1 VAPSDGLLGE
11 LAGAILDGGDID
23 WASAASTADDSERP
37 ILDQLRLLAAVADLH
52 RVAKPEYWGHLRVL
66 ERIGRGAF
74 GEVYRAWD
82 TRLDREVALKLLP
95 AAGSEEDESRATSI
109 DANSIIHEG
118 RLLARVRHANVVTI
132 YGAERIEGRIGLWME
147 FVRGRTLE
155 QILQGG
161 KIFGADE
168 AVAIGIEL
176 CNAIAAV
183 HDAGL
188 LHRDVKPHNVML
200 APNGRVVLMDFGTGR
215 ELGDRSGGSL
225 AGTPLYL
232 APEVFGGEAASV
244 ASDVYSVGV
253 LLYHL
258 LTGSY
263 PVRGRGLRDLRRAH
277 ERHERTEIAVARP
290 DLPPKLAGIIERA
303 IEPDPRYRYDS
314 ASSLA
319 ADLATLQP
327 RSDVAGTPAR
337 TGQDTRSGR
346 AIRSWRLAAVACAIL
361 IALIAWV
368 GRRANVAPLSRTTT
382 LAVLPFEQL
391 NSDGADEHLGL
402 GLADALT
409 GRLSNLRQVVVRP
422 TSTVRELGQSSR
434 EPVAAGRSLQVQFV
448 VDGTIRRSG
457 DRIRVTVQLVDVER
471 GAPRWAG
478 TFDERFTEIL
488 SVEDSISR
496 KVAEGLALQLGGDEL
511 ARLAQRGTEDPEAH
525 VLYFKGRYF
534 WNKRKTSNLK
544 LAISH
549 FQAAIDRDPS
559 YAEAFAGLAD
569 AYALLATADPVALP
583 PHETMPRARAA
594 AEAALR
600 LDEHL
605 AEAHASLGYVAAN
618 YEWDWPTAE
627 REFKRAI
634 DLNPNYA
641 TARHWYFWY
650 LVTMGRLEEAEEQ
663 ITRARELDP
672 LSPMINTTIGVPSFY
687 ARQYDRALAA
697 FQRAAEIGPDFWLT
711 HIWLGWTYSE
721 TGRYA
726 EAVAEF
732 QREKDLGAL
741 KYGGL
746 GYAYARAGDHQAARE
761 VLAEALKK
769 AERQYLSSHAIA
781 IIYAALGEKDQAF
794 RWLDR
799 ALSERDEEMT
809 IIKVDPRLDSL
820 RTDVRFDRLVE
831 RVMAGGPR
839 RIEADRPF

>member
-1 VAPSDGLLGE
+1 VAPSEGLLGH

-23 WASAASTADDSERP
+23 WASAASTADESQRP
-37 ILDQLRLLAAVADLH
+37 VLDQLRLLAAVADLH

-95 AAGSEEDESRATSI
+95 ADASKHEPHDASS

-132 YGAERIEGRIGLWME
+132 YGAERLEGRIGLWME

-155 QILQGG
+155 QILEGG
-161 KIFGADE
+161 KIFSVAE
-168 AVAIGIEL
+168 TVAIGIEL
-176 CNAIAAV
+176 CEAIAAV
-183 HDAGL
+183 HGAGL
-188 LHRDVKPHNVML
+188 LHRDVKAHNVML
-200 APNGRVVLMDFGTGR
+200 AQDGRVVLMDFGTGR
-215 ELGDRSGGSL
+215 ELADRSGGSL

-232 APEVFGGEAASV
+232 APEVLRGAPASV

-253 LLYHL
+253 LLHHL

-263 PVRGRGLRDLRRAH
+263 PVRGRGLRDLRLAH
-277 ERHERTEIAVARP
+277 ERHERTELAVARP
-290 DLPPKLAGIIERA
+290 DLPPKLAAVIARA
-303 IEPDPRYRYDS
+303 IEPDPKRRYES
-314 ASSLA
+314 ASALA
-319 ADLATLQP
+319 ADLAALKP
-327 RSDVAGTPAR
+327 RWDLAGTPAR
-337 TGQDTRSGR
+337 SVQDPRSGR
-346 AIRSWRLAAVACAIL
+346 ALWSWRLAAVVGVIL

-368 GRRANVAPLSRTTT
+368 GRRSNVATGSTTAT
-382 LAVLPFEQL
+382 LAVLPFDEL
-391 NSDGADEHLGL
+391 NRNGGDEHLGL

-409 GRLSNLRQVVVRP
+409 ARLSNLRQVVVRP
-422 TSTVRELGQSSR
+422 TSTVRELGGAR
-434 EPVAAGRSLQVQFV
+434 EPVAAGRSLHVQFV

-471 GAPRWAG
+471 GAPRWAE

-496 KVAEGLALQLGGDEL
+496 KVVGALALQLGGDDL
-511 ARLAQRGTEDPEAH
+511 SRLAQRGTEDPEAH

-534 WNKRKTSNLK
+534 WNKRKTPNLK
-544 LAISH
+544 MAISY

-569 AYALLATADPVALP
+569 AYALLATADPEALP
-583 PHETMPRARAA
+583 PRDTMPRARAA

-618 YEWDWPTAE
+618 YEWDWATAE

-650 LVTMGRLEEAEEQ
+650 LITMGRLDEAEEQ

-672 LSPMINTTIGVPSFY
+672 LSPMINTTVGVPSYY
-687 ARQYDRALAA
+687 ARQYDRALAR
-697 FQRAAEIGPDFWLT
+697 FQRAAEVGPDFWLT

-721 TGRYA
+721 IGRYS

-732 QREKDLGAL
+732 QREQDPGAL

-746 GYAYARAGDHQAARE
+746 GYAYARAGDHGAARE

-769 AERQYLSSHAIA
+769 TERQYLSSHAIA

-794 RWLDR
+794 RWLER

-809 IIKVDPRLDSL
+809 IIKVDPRLDTL

-839 RIEADRPF
+839 RLEPARPF